1 MLKDSTIELTGNDR
15 YEGYAVDLIDALAPI
30 LGINYEIIIE
40 DDGNVGTYN
49 NDTQTWDGMIGKIR
63 AGVNYTN
70 TYASTIVQLFLS
82 LVCRSQTW
90 RYPI

>member
-63 AGVNYTN
+63 AGVNCIS
-70 TYASTIVQLFLS
+70 TYASTYIQLFLS
-82 LVCRSQTW
+82 FVHS
-90 RYPI
+90 